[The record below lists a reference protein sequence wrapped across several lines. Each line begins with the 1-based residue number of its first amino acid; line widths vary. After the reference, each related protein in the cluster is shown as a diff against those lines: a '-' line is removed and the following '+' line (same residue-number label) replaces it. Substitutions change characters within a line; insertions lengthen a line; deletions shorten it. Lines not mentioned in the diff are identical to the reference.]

1 MLNDNTQKCYEK
13 TKLDLSKYFT
23 INNMNYSCNDYK
35 YRSNVKCISKIPKQ
49 NITLTFLQVQIVEYR
64 LACYMITHSP
74 IPKGL
79 SLKLTIIPS

>member
-35 YRSNVKCISKIPKQ
+35 YRSNVKCI
-49 NITLTFLQVQIVEYR
+49 
-64 LACYMITHSP
+64 
-74 IPKGL
+74 
-79 SLKLTIIPS
+79 